1 MRANRS
7 RAFKEQ
13 DRDDDEDLDLGELE
27 HAVAQYTRE
36 LDAPFVPVVT
46 DSSDTRNFEDYPDSA
61 GDDPGEGLPKETDA
75 ELFGMF

>member
-1 MRANRS
+1 MKKHKWFRG
-7 RAFKEQ
+7 
-13 DRDDDEDLDLGELE
+13 LDFAKL
-27 HAVAQYTRE
+27 YTRE